1 MKIFLK
7 IRSIFDR
14 ISYPDNSS
22 EKRNNN
28 ISPKLEEKLAL
39 APFLV
44 IALAFLLLWGRVFSL
59 KVKNGPV
66 YEKKILENI
75 NYDTAE
81 SAYKRGDILDRN
93 GTPLAV
99 SKESYRIILNPVDIL
114 EGQDDEKKKKRAE
127 DNLEMTSKV
136 LAETFGYDQQMIK
149 DRINEYKDRR
159 YYRLDAGI
167 TSEQKESFDANKE
180 TAEKD
185 QRTSG
190 KVIGVSFEKTYQR
203 SYPNN
208 ALACDVI
215 GFSQGD
221 GDVGTGGIE
230 QFYNS
235 NLIGKEGKKYGYFNE
250 DVGPNQVIKSAE
262 DGDQIVST
270 IDINIQRIVEKHI
283 QEWES
288 STGSKRTAV
297 LVMNPNNGEILALA
311 TSKGYDLNHPRDL
324 TKFYQQADIDKM
336 DDKKKND
343 ALNEIWRNFAVSDT
357 YEPGSPSK
365 VFTVAAGLEEGVIK
379 GNETYFCDGFQK
391 IGKWTIK
398 CVSVH
403 GHGLLTVTG
412 ALMQSCNDAL
422 MQIGAA
428 IGVERFTKYQKIFGF
443 GEMTGVDLPG
453 EADTKGLI
461 HTAQNMSAVD
471 LATNSFGQNYNT
483 TMVQTA
489 AAFCS
494 VINGGSY
501 YRPHVAK
508 QILSANGAVKEN
520 LDGKV
525 VRETVSMETTEFLRE
540 ALRKTVAEGTGSAAQ
555 VPGYD
560 IGGKTGTAEKYPR
573 GKGKYLV
580 SFAGFAPTQNPE
592 VFCYVIIDEPH
603 VADQAHS
610 TYASTLFKDIMT
622 EVLPYMNLFPN
633 STNTEEDSIKAGM
646 PKDNGI
652 TVVPDVSQKSE
663 TDEYVPQILQ
673 IPDGLPE
680 AAQTTAASGLT
691 VQDDEQETLPKQS
704 ETSQSAAD
712 TSATETSAADTSTGE
727 TSGANSTTATAESTA
742 VATTV
747 AETQA
752 TTQTSAETQA
762 QTSAAATTAKPK
774 AAKSKAK
781 TTKKSVGAKSAP
793 KKATTAKKPVKT
805 TKKAR

>member
-1 MKIFLK
+1 
-7 IRSIFDR
+7 
-14 ISYPDNSS
+14 
-22 EKRNNN
+22 
-28 ISPKLEEKLAL
+28 
-39 APFLV
+39 
-44 IALAFLLLWGRVFSL
+44 
-59 KVKNGPV
+59 
-66 YEKKILENI
+66 
-75 NYDTAE
+75 
-81 SAYKRGDILDRN
+81 
-93 GTPLAV
+93 
-99 SKESYRIILNPVDIL
+99 
-114 EGQDDEKKKKRAE
+114 
-127 DNLEMTSKV
+127 
-136 LAETFGYDQQMIK
+136 
-149 DRINEYKDRR
+149 
-159 YYRLDAGI
+159 
-167 TSEQKESFDANKE
+167 
-180 TAEKD
+180 
-185 QRTSG
+185 
-190 KVIGVSFEKTYQR
+190 
-203 SYPNN
+203 
-208 ALACDVI
+208 
-215 GFSQGD
+215 
-221 GDVGTGGIE
+221 
-230 QFYNS
+230 
-235 NLIGKEGKKYGYFNE
+235 
-250 DVGPNQVIKSAE
+250 
-262 DGDQIVST
+262 
-270 IDINIQRIVEKHI
+270 
-283 QEWES
+283 
-288 STGSKRTAV
+288 
-297 LVMNPNNGEILALA
+297 
-311 TSKGYDLNHPRDL
+311 
-324 TKFYQQADIDKM
+324 
-336 DDKKKND
+336 
-343 ALNEIWRNFAVSDT
+343 
-357 YEPGSPSK
+357 
-365 VFTVAAGLEEGVIK
+365 
-379 GNETYFCDGFQK
+379 
-391 IGKWTIK
+391 
-398 CVSVH
+398 
-403 GHGLLTVTG
+403 
-412 ALMQSCNDAL
+412 
-422 MQIGAA
+422 
-428 IGVERFTKYQKIFGF
+428 
-443 GEMTGVDLPG
+443 
-453 EADTKGLI
+453 
-461 HTAQNMSAVD
+461 
-471 LATNSFGQNYNT
+471 
-483 TMVQTA
+483 
-489 AAFCS
+489 
-494 VINGGSY
+494 
-501 YRPHVAK
+501 
-508 QILSANGAVKEN
+508 ILSANGAVKEN

-774 AAKSKAK
+774 AAKLRAK

-793 KKATTAKKPVKT
+793 KKATTAKKPVRT